1 MNKFTFKVAGALGS
15 IIVLII
21 SLLIFLDFNAFHDE
35 SIKQHKD
42 ILRSKNESIEIAIS
56 EKIESYRKVLSSFD
70 IGPEDT
76 QDILSDYALIQTQ
89 TLDRNL
95 KDISEGVYLFRRDG
109 VIYDLEGKPFDFNVK
124 QLDRSYWKAIFNQNE
139 QFYLSPPFISARTG
153 KEVIAVA
160 YKLNNNTASLA
171 TINVESV
178 LSKLTQRDDMFLYS
192 HDGTILIAPYKE
204 LLGKNIYTE
213 RPLYKEFSQ
222 TSPEL
227 SYTAEINNRDVEF
240 TAFWGKIEATQWE
253 YATFIKNEIIEE
265 SAHEQLKKSMLI
277 GVFSLIISISLVL
290 LILKRLV
297 LIPVGGI
304 PNEIA
309 NFMETMAA
317 GNLTQELHT
326 TGKETGIY
334 LSLVNLSNKLSTLIR
349 NSHSISENVASS
361 STQLSNIMNTTRAN
375 SQLELEQAE
384 QISTAI
390 NELSSTS
397 NEVSNKAVMAEDA
410 ARTAQDSV
418 QRGKKT
424 LEQNITL
431 TGDINDSVN
440 ESAKIIGELRQY
452 AMEIGSVIEVINGIS
467 EQTNLLALN
476 AAIEAARAGE
486 QGRGFAVVADEV
498 RNLASKTQKSTIS
511 IQEIIEKLQQQSEKA
526 TCNMAKNVDLIE
538 ESVILADGVK
548 SAFESISTAV
558 ESISEIN
565 TLVATASQQQ
575 YCVTEEISQ
584 STTHTYDLVKKN
596 VVAVEETLQA
606 AHALSTMASDQKN
619 ELSYFT
625 V

>member
-15 IIVLII
+15 IMVLIV

-35 SIKQHKD
+35 SIQQHKD
-42 ILRSKNESIEIAIS
+42 ILRSRNESIEIAIS

-70 IGPEDT
+70 IESADT
-76 QDILSDYALIQTQ
+76 QETLSNYALIQNQ
-89 TLDRNL
+89 TLTRNL
-95 KDISEGVYLFRRDG
+95 KDISEGVYIFRRDG
-109 VIYDLEGKPFDFNVK
+109 VIYDPQGKPYDFNVK
-124 QLDRSYWKAIFNQNE
+124 QLDRSYWKAIFNQNK
-139 QFYLSPPFISARTG
+139 QFYVSPPFISARSG

-171 TINVESV
+171 TINVDSV

-227 SYTAEINNRDVEF
+227 SYTTEINNRDVEF
-240 TAFWGKIEATQWE
+240 TAFWGKIDATQWE
-253 YATFIKNEIIEE
+253 YTTFIKNEIIEA
-265 SAHEQLKKSMLI
+265 SAHEQLNKSMLI
-277 GVFSLIISISLVL
+277 GLFSLIISISLVL
-290 LILKRLV
+290 IILKRLV

-309 NFMETMAA
+309 NFMETMVA
-317 GNLTQELHT
+317 GNLTQELQT

-424 LEQNITL
+424 LEENISL

-498 RNLASKTQKSTIS
+498 RNLASKTQQSTIS

-526 TCNMAKNVDLIE
+526 TNNMAQNVDLIE

>member
-1 MNKFTFKVAGALGS
+1 MNNFTFKVAGALGS

-35 SIKQHKD
+35 SIEQYKD

-70 IGPEDT
+70 IGSEDT
-76 QDILSDYALIQTQ
+76 QETLSDYALIQTQ
-89 TLDRNL
+89 TLARNL
-95 KDISEGVYLFRRDG
+95 KDISEGVYLFRQDG
-109 VIYDLEGKPFDFNVK
+109 AIYDPEGKPYDFNVK

-139 QFYLSPPFISARTG
+139 QFYVSPPFVSARTG

-160 YKLNNNTASLA
+160 YKLNQNTASLA

-227 SYTAEINNRDVEF
+227 SYTTEINGRDVEF
-240 TAFWGKIEATQWE
+240 TSFWGNIDSTKWE
-253 YATFIKNEIIEE
+253 YTTFIKNEIIEA

-277 GVFSLIISISLVL
+277 GLFSLIISISLVL
-290 LILKRLV
+290 IILKRLV

-317 GNLTQELHT
+317 GNLTQELQI

-334 LSLVNLSNKLSTLIR
+334 LSLVNLSNKLSILIR

-361 STQLSNIMNTTRAN
+361 STQLSTIMNTTRAN

-418 QRGKKT
+418 KHGKKT
-424 LEQNITL
+424 LEKNITL
-431 TGDINDSVN
+431 TGDINNSVN

-498 RNLASKTQKSTIS
+498 RNLASKTQQSTIS

-526 TCNMAKNVDLIE
+526 TNNMAQNVDLIE

>member
-15 IIVLII
+15 IIILII

-35 SIKQHKD
+35 SIEQYKN

-76 QDILSDYALIQTQ
+76 QTVLSDHALIQTQ

-109 VIYDLEGKPFDFNVK
+109 VIYDPQGKPFDFNVK

-139 QFYLSPPFISARTG
+139 QFYVSPPFISARTG

-160 YKLNNNTASLA
+160 YKLNNDTASLA

-178 LSKLTQRDDMFLYS
+178 LISLTERDDMFLYS

-204 LLGKNIYTE
+204 LLGKNIYTV
-213 RPLYKEFSQ
+213 RPLYKEFNEL
-222 TSPEL
+222 SPEL
-227 SYTAEINNRDVEF
+227 SYTTEINGQDVEF
-240 TAFWGKIEATQWE
+240 TAFWGKIDSTKWE
-253 YATFIKNEIIEE
+253 YTTFIKNEIIEA
-265 SAHEQLKKSMLI
+265 SAHGQLKKSMLI
-277 GVFSLIISISLVL
+277 GLFSLIISISLVL
-290 LILKRLV
+290 IILKRLV

-317 GNLTQELHT
+317 GNLTQELKT
-326 TGKETGIY
+326 TGIETGIY

-349 NSHSISENVASS
+349 NSHSISESVASS

-424 LEQNITL
+424 LEQNIML

-440 ESAKIIGELRQY
+440 ESAKIIEELRQH
-452 AMEIGSVIEVINGIS
+452 ALEIGSVIEVINGIS

-498 RNLASKTQKSTIS
+498 RNLASKTQQSTVS